1 MRNNEYAQRKYTL
14 GEGANRRKKVRAAW
28 PQNENYPAGYLGWT
42 PVSSHVRAAE
52 HLLFSSLRIASSLV
66 SRAGTGT
73 PTSVFLFDKT
83 ILLEAIFT
91 VSAAAH
97 ETSFSS

>member
-28 PQNENYPAGYLGWT
+28 PQNENYPAEYLGWT

-52 HLLFSSLRIASSLV
+52 HHLFSSLRIASSLV

-73 PTSVFLFDKT
+73 PTTSVFLFDKT

-91 VSAAAH
+91 VSAH